1 MSKQSNHITKRTL
14 ERVIQPF
21 QNFIQLESAAGL
33 ILLVCTI
40 IALLLANSSAGHY
53 YTSFWQAEISL
64 SIDGVGLSKSLLHW
78 INDGLMCI
86 FFFVVGLEIKRELVI
101 GELASFKRAIF
112 PVAAAFGGMVVPA
125 FIYILFNRDSQA
137 VSGWGIPMA
146 TDIAFSLGVLAI
158 LGSRIPHQLKV
169 FLTAFAIVD
178 DLGAVLIIALF
189 YGTQIQ
195 WFFLIAVVFIFIILV
210 FANWGGIRHPLPYL
224 LLGTALWLAMLESG
238 IHATVAG
245 VLLAMT
251 VPVRPKINTKDF
263 YEIIQSLLHR
273 FKEKES
279 GSQEGMLNQSQ
290 QSIVQTIELSCH
302 KVETPLQ
309 RFEQKF
315 HPWVTYFIMPLFAF
329 ANAGIVL
336 QGTLASLLVT
346 PLALGII
353 FGLVIGKQIGIT
365 FFSWIAVKSKLAVL
379 PAGVSW
385 KHIYGISL
393 LGGIG
398 FTMSLF
404 VANLA
409 FTSDQLLNTSKAA
422 IFTASLAAG
431 IIGIIVL
438 RFIAAS
444 QPEKKIYIES
454 KDIHVNE
461 KA

>member
-1 MSKQSNHITKRTL
+1 MNRKNNRLTKKVFL
-14 ERVIQPF
+14 QVFQPF
-21 QNFIQLESAAGL
+21 QEFIRLESAAGL
-33 ILLVCTI
+33 ILLLCTVM
-40 IALLLANSSAGHY
+40 ALLVANSSVGHY
-53 YTSFWQAEISL
+53 YTSFWQTEISL
-64 SIDGVGLSKSLLHW
+64 SIDGVGLTKSLLHW

-101 GELASFKRAIF
+101 GELASFRRAIF

-125 FIYILFNRDSQA
+125 FIFILLNKDSSA
-137 VSGWGIPMA
+137 ISGWGIPMA
-146 TDIAFSLGVLAI
+146 TDIAFSLGVLAL

-178 DLGAVLIIALF
+178 DLGAVLIIAFF

-195 WFFLIAVVFIFIILV
+195 WFFVIAAACILIVLF
-210 FANWGGIRHPLPYL
+210 FANWGGIQHPLPYL
-224 LLGTALWLAMLESG
+224 ILGTVLWLAMLESG

-251 VPVRPKINTKDF
+251 IPVQPKINTKDF
-263 YEIIQSLLHR
+263 HEIIQSLLSL
-273 FKEKES
+273 FKEKED
-279 GSQEGMLNQSQ
+279 GSEGEVLNQGQ

-302 KVETPLQ
+302 EVETPLQ
-309 RFEQKF
+309 RFEQRF

-329 ANAGIVL
+329 ANAGIVF
-336 QGTLASLLVT
+336 QGTLTSVLVT
-346 PLALGII
+346 PLALGIV

-365 FFSWIAVKSKLAVL
+365 LFSWIAVKSKFAVL

-385 KHIYGISL
+385 KHIYGISW

-409 FTSDQLLNTSKAA
+409 FTSEQMLNTSKVA
-422 IFTASLAAG
+422 IFIASLAAG
-431 IIGIIVL
+431 IIGIIIL
-438 RFIAAS
+438 RFIASS
-444 QPEKKIYIES
+444 QSEKILSLES
-454 KDIHVNE
+454 MDTHVNE
-461 KA
+461 KV